1 MQMSGMSY
9 IEICQMPVNSMGKY
23 IDWKIKY
30 DQDLEKAKQKAL
42 QELRSK
48 AKSNPR
54 RH

>member
-9 IEICQMPVNSMGKY
+9 IHVLQMPVDDMCKY

-30 DQDLEKAKQKAL
+30 DQDVEKAKQKAL
-42 QELRSK
+42 DEL
-48 AKSNPR
+48 KSQRKSR

>member
-9 IEICQMPVNSMGKY
+9 IDILQMPVDDMSKY

-30 DQDLEKAKQKAL
+30 DQDVEKAKQKAL
-42 QELRSK
+42 EEI
-48 AKSNPR
+48 KSQRRAR